1 MYSVR
6 HRNYCVDLPSS
17 FFFLFFFPVVPKEK
31 VNLEYY
37 SFHHEIGKSS
47 CFVHLSD
54 VNGLVTLSI
63 DVVVF
68 FLKFFTHFK
77 KLPV

>member
-1 MYSVR
+1 M
-6 HRNYCVDLPSS
+6 
-17 FFFLFFFPVVPKEK
+17 VPKEK

-54 VNGLVTLSI
+54 VKGLVTLSI

-68 FLKFFTHFK
+68 FLKFFTRFK
-77 KLPV
+77 KLPVLST